1 MAVQIY
7 KDGKTYSAASLR
19 SLHKVA
25 FSGDVPPR
33 SLVEAL
39 GYQLVTPDPKPE
51 TAGKI
56 VQAGLVVERGG
67 KPYQTWTERE
77 PTAKELDQDVRRAK
91 GLNAPQFAS
100 SLLMVDLWLFMTTGK
115 TPDEATEEEF
125 SAAEQA
131 VENRLRHHARTACS
145 RLNSPRQGGASGS

>member
-25 FSGDVPPR
+25 FAGDEPPR

-56 VQAGLVVERGG
+56 VQAGPVVERGG
-67 KPYQTWTERE
+67 KPHQTWTVRD
-77 PTAKELDQDVRRAK
+77 PAGAKVDQDVRRAK
-91 GLNAPQFAS
+91 GLEPAQSAS
-100 SLLMVDLWLFMTTGK
+100 ALLMVDLWLFMTTGK

-131 VENRLRHHARTACS
+131 VENRLRHHARTARS
-145 RLNSPRQGGASGS
+145 RLDRRP